1 MFLGRVA
8 AFAARHTKAI
18 LVATVLVAALGA
30 VFGAG
35 AAGRFSPA
43 GLEDPNSQSS
53 QANDQVARATG
64 NEPVPG
70 LVVLLPTGVKP
81 KKTSAHKSETS
92 VILEQ
97 LSVGIRIRRV
107 EKIIEADHEVGK
119 IRSALDA
126 GLNLVSRDQSLTY
139 ITVQFRSGSERKHVE
154 AAEHLAGKLDHIPGV
169 KLSGTD
175 LVTSQASKIISEDA
189 RRAEL
194 LALPVLFLLVL
205 WFFRGLIAAV
215 LPLILGG
222 SAIVLTQAGLRV
234 AAQFFSI
241 SALVLIVVTSLGIG
255 LAIDYSLLIVSRF
268 REELALTPD
277 VPEALE
283 RTMSSAGRTVLFSSL
298 TVIAA
303 FLSLL
308 VLPQPF
314 FYSMG
319 LGGGLVTGVVCLAAL
334 IVLPAMLALLGPRV
348 NGFAP
353 AWLQRSGK
361 LISQPVLTGRWY
373 RFAMLVM
380 RRPAIVATAAAAL
393 LIALA
398 APALGMKFTM
408 PSVSTMPPSTSVRQV
423 SDKLSA
429 DFKVDPNRTNEVV
442 TVGATPKQVAQ
453 FRHQIGR
460 LPGVSTV
467 APREHLGR
475 HTDVLFV
482 TSKDGATSNSSQT
495 AIRQIRAMA
504 HPFQTKITGPTA
516 AFIDLKASLNSHL
529 LLGALLVALTTCL
542 TIFLMTGSVVL
553 PPKTLL
559 MNTLT
564 AGAALGVL
572 VLIFQDGFL
581 SGLLGYP
588 KAGSIEIT
596 QPVVLIAIVFGVSTD
611 YGVFLIDRIREVHD
625 SGASNEQSVA
635 LGLERTGRI
644 TTTAAL
650 LLCVA
655 IGSLVTSRIVAAREI
670 ALGLSVAVLLDATIV
685 RALLVPALMR
695 ILDERNWWSPA
706 PLRRLHAR
714 IWGRQLP
721 TQSVEPPP
729 SPPIK
734 SVATSAKSD

>member
-1 MFLGRVA
+1 VFLGRVA

-18 LVATVLVAALGA
+18 LVATIAIAAFGA
-30 VFGAG
+30 LFGAG
-35 AAGRFSPA
+35 AAGRFAPA
-43 GLEDPNSQSS
+43 GLEDPKSESS
-53 QANDQVARATG
+53 QANAQVARATR
-64 NEPVPG
+64 NEPSPG
-70 LVVLLPTGVKP
+70 LVVLLPTGLKP
-81 KKTSAHKSETS
+81 KKPSAHTSETN

-97 LSVGIRIRRV
+97 LSVGIKIRRI
-107 EKIIEADHEVGK
+107 EKILEADREVGK

-126 GLNLVSRDQSLTY
+126 GLNLVSRDQTLTY
-139 ITVQFRSGSERKHVE
+139 ITVQFHAGTEREHVE
-154 AAEHLAGKLDHIPGV
+154 AAEHLAAKLEHIPGV

-189 RRAEL
+189 RHAEL
-194 LALPVLFLLVL
+194 IALPILFLLVL
-205 WFFRGLIAAV
+205 WFFRGLIAAA

-222 SAIVLTQAGLRV
+222 SAIALTSAGLRL
-234 AAQFFSI
+234 ASEFFSI

-268 REELALTPD
+268 REELHQTSD
-277 VPEALE
+277 ITEALE

-334 IVLPAMLALLGPRV
+334 IVLPALLALLGTRV
-348 NGFAP
+348 NSFAP
-353 AWLQRSGK
+353 AWLQRSGQLVSK
-361 LISQPVLTGRWY
+361 PVLTGRWY

-380 RRPAIVATAAAAL
+380 RRPALVAIAAAAL
-393 LIALA
+393 LIALGL
-398 APALGMKFTM
+398 PALGMKLTM
-408 PSVSTMPPSTSVRQV
+408 PSVSTMPSSTSVRQV
-423 SDKLSA
+423 GDKLSA

-442 TVGATPKQVAQ
+442 TVGATPKQDAQ
-453 FRHQIGR
+453 FRHQMAQ
-460 LPGVSTV
+460 LSGVSMV
-467 APREHLGR
+467 APREHLGGR
-475 HTDVLFV
+475 TDVLYV
-482 TSKDGATSNSSQT
+482 TSRQNATSNSAQT
-495 AIRQIRAMA
+495 VVRQIRAMP
-504 HPFQTKITGPTA
+504 HPFQTKVTGPSA
-516 AFIDLKASLNSHL
+516 GFIDLKSSLNSHL

-564 AGAALGVL
+564 AGASMGVL
-572 VLIFQDGFL
+572 VLIFQNGFL

-611 YGVFLIDRIREVHD
+611 YGVFLIDRIREMHD
-625 SGASNEQSVA
+625 AGASNEQSVA

-670 ALGLSVAVLLDATIV
+670 ALGLSVAVLLDATVV

-695 ILDERNWWSPA
+695 ILDERNWWAPA
-706 PLRRLHAR
+706 PLRRLHAW
-714 IWGRQLP
+714 IWGKPLP
-721 TQSVEPPP
+721 SSSVEPLAPV
-729 SPPIK
+729 IT
-734 SVATSAKSD
+734 SVATSAKPD